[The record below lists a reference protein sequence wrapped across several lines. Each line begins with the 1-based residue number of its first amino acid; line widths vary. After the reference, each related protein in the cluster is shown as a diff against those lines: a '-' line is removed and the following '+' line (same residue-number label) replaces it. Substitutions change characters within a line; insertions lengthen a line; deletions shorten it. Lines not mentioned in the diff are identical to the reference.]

1 MMSASSARRPSL
13 VAAAAPGPSS
23 STSPTT
29 PDASPLW
36 IDPKSPRASLARVEQ
51 FLAAAHAQS
60 ALFDDATIRAMHVT
74 LPALCS
80 ALFGSSKVLGWMHM
94 PLPPDTE
101 RAITRFLDPTSLFFA
116 YLLDLANDRQ
126 WVYAIH
132 HDKLPDPTAHAL
144 RDGNLDAL
152 PDLYHARLA
161 GASSTST
168 QVPPL
173 FGKSYVELG
182 TAANTSAYAGDP
194 ASLAASTSSF
204 LGRTGSFLVAP
215 TTALSTAL
223 PTVTFNMFEFFAFY
237 FAWAL
242 ANGKKAGARAP
253 SISSDTPTSPAS
265 FLPFGSASSKQSAV
279 TSAAAAAVRPD
290 MRVSTW
296 YIRILRAYLSYFL
309 PTSTTTSTAP
319 PSAKARRA
327 AAAAAAAASA
337 AAHHADS
344 APSAAD
350 TDAATASPLRHLAD
364 MASYVTSAVRGRF
377 TTDTAGSADAQ
388 RPALGYFAANVFGR
402 MSLVPGGGDGGDY
415 DRAPSR
421 AGGLAAESL
430 AASQFFVGCLVE
442 CWLNQNAYVPPVPVV
457 AGQPRGLDF
466 AMLSYHS
473 VPVDV
478 LKGLQ
483 ELVAHVSSVDL
494 LSVLDTS
501 VPAHFL
507 TMNLSRFSGD
517 VSPEK
522 MSHIALKYAYQL
534 LSPTIYRFLR
544 MGTRH
549 YAVADRSLYHLVQI
563 WLKWITPTARG
574 TSLVTIGD
582 DLTARHHQFVAEN
595 FLAYSHVLVA
605 FLDRACTFDLGVRER
620 SPVQGAGATYVRT
633 ASEAGILYA
642 VLDVFA
648 PMSKQPVQRPPAPA
662 APAPRRRE
670 RKTSYLALG
679 NQRVDALWR
688 SNAQLDAARRMGEH
702 ITSSAAGATVAD
714 ALVWVRSFERV
725 LVERSRRLHGGG
737 AGVPASTVQLV
748 QVLGDTIARLEGRAA
763 ASEYEPVLAQEM
775 ARPDGSA
782 RMLLQLVVRAESDRR
797 WLLHRDGGSAAPAA
811 ATSPATPAR
820 NASATAGVGTAS
832 PLGQITGRVTSA
844 ISGYARTLAATS
856 AGALSATVR
865 PGGGRATP
873 RIPAAQLDEERIYY
887 DRIAGALCATFDIP
901 DDEYAAICAQIDAD
915 AAAPAPNARAWGAA
929 ATDEPVAASLPAYV
943 QDMTADK
950 WHLAPSARIQLK
962 HGMRK
967 APAVPRLAPGM
978 VDRHLYFTSEVP
990 AVVEGAY
997 WVTDAWHAAVLKG
1010 RRAVRR
1016 KRAEMEARVSDS
1028 TGIVEAWTH
1037 RAKMVPVDVLLAVLD
1052 FLAAHPM
1059 TMRFTADRKFLA
1071 WMLVAVHLFV
1081 LGWRGWIVLGM
1092 MVVTV
1097 VWVLAYDFDRTPL
1110 VPARGRQ
1117 EEEVDIDEDA
1127 DARRRRIVAVRSRAT
1142 TMDTV
1147 ASDEL

>member
-1 MMSASSARRPSL
+1 MMSAAAARRPSL
-13 VAAAAPGPSS
+13 VAATAPGPAS

-60 ALFDDATIRAMHVT
+60 ALFDDATIRAMHAT

-101 RAITRFLDPTSLFFA
+101 RAITRFLDPTSIFFA

-182 TAANTSAYAGDP
+182 TAANTSAYTGDL

-215 TTALSTAL
+215 TTALTTAL
-223 PTVTFNMFEFFAFY
+223 PTVTFNMFEFFTFY

-253 SISSDTPTSPAS
+253 SISNDTPTSPAS
-265 FLPFGSASSKQSAV
+265 YLPFGSASSKQSAAA
-279 TSAAAAAVRPD
+279 SAAVAGARPD

-296 YIRILRAYLSYFL
+296 YMRILRAYLSYFL

-327 AAAAAAAASA
+327 AAAAAASASAA
-337 AAHHADS
+337 AAHHAES

-350 TDAATASPLRHLAD
+350 NDAATASPLRHLAD

-377 TTDTAGSADAQ
+377 AADTAGPADAS
-388 RPALGYFAANVFGR
+388 RPAIGYFAANVFGR
-402 MSLVPGGGDGGDY
+402 VSLVPGGAGDY

-421 AGGLAAESL
+421 ASGLVAESL

-466 AMLSYHS
+466 AMLSYHA

-483 ELVAHVSSVDL
+483 ELVAHVSSIDL

-544 MGTRH
+544 MGMRH

-595 FLAYSHVLVA
+595 FLVYSHVLVA

-648 PMSKQPVQRPPAPA
+648 PMSKQPVQR
-662 APAPRRRE
+662 APAPVQPAVARRRE

-688 SNAQLDAARRMGEH
+688 SNAQLDAARRMGEYVTT
-702 ITSSAAGATVAD
+702 TSSGATVAD
-714 ALVWVRSFERV
+714 ALIWVRSFERV

-748 QVLGDTIARLEGRAA
+748 QVLGDTIARLEGRVG

-797 WLLHRDGGSAAPAA
+797 WLLHRDGGGGAAAA
-811 ATSPATPAR
+811 ATAPTTPAR
-820 NASATAGVGTAS
+820 DAAANADTAS
-832 PLGQITGRVTSA
+832 PLGQLTGRVTSV

-856 AGALSATVR
+856 AGALTVR
-865 PGGGRATP
+865 PGGGRTTP
-873 RIPAAQLDEERIYY
+873 RISPAQLDEERIYY
-887 DRIAGALCATFDIP
+887 DRIASALCATFDIP

-915 AAAPAPNARAWGAA
+915 AAAPAPTARAWLAA

-990 AVVEGAY
+990 AVVEAAY
-997 WVTDAWHAAVLKG
+997 WVTDALIAAVIKG

-1016 KRAEMEARVSDS
+1016 KRAEMEAAVPNSA
-1028 TGIVEAWTH
+1028 GIVDAWTH
-1037 RAKMVPVDVLLAVLD
+1037 RAKLVPMDALLAVLD
-1052 FLAAHPM
+1052 FLATHPM
-1059 TMRFTADRKFLA
+1059 TMRFVADRKFIA
-1071 WMLVAVHLFV
+1071 WVLVAVHLFV

-1092 MVVTV
+1092 MVATV
-1097 VWVLAYDFDRTPL
+1097 AWVLAYDFDRTPPR
-1110 VPARGRQ
+1110 VVCGQGRD
-1117 EEEVDIDEDA
+1117 EDEVDMDEA
-1127 DARRRRIVAVRSRAT
+1127 DAGERRRRIVAVRSRAT

-1147 ASDEL
+1147 ASEEM

>member
-1 MMSASSARRPSL
+1 
-13 VAAAAPGPSS
+13 
-23 STSPTT
+23 
-29 PDASPLW
+29 
-36 IDPKSPRASLARVEQ
+36 
-51 FLAAAHAQS
+51 
-60 ALFDDATIRAMHVT
+60 
-74 LPALCS
+74 
-80 ALFGSSKVLGWMHM
+80 
-94 PLPPDTE
+94 
-101 RAITRFLDPTSLFFA
+101 
-116 YLLDLANDRQ
+116 
-126 WVYAIH
+126 
-132 HDKLPDPTAHAL
+132 
-144 RDGNLDAL
+144 
-152 PDLYHARLA
+152 
-161 GASSTST
+161 
-168 QVPPL
+168 
-173 FGKSYVELG
+173 
-182 TAANTSAYAGDP
+182 
-194 ASLAASTSSF
+194 
-204 LGRTGSFLVAP
+204 
-215 TTALSTAL
+215 
-223 PTVTFNMFEFFAFY
+223 
-237 FAWAL
+237 
-242 ANGKKAGARAP
+242 
-253 SISSDTPTSPAS
+253 
-265 FLPFGSASSKQSAV
+265 
-279 TSAAAAAVRPD
+279 
-290 MRVSTW
+290 
-296 YIRILRAYLSYFL
+296 
-309 PTSTTTSTAP
+309 
-319 PSAKARRA
+319 
-327 AAAAAAAASA
+327 
-337 AAHHADS
+337 
-344 APSAAD
+344 
-350 TDAATASPLRHLAD
+350 
-364 MASYVTSAVRGRF
+364 
-377 TTDTAGSADAQ
+377 
-388 RPALGYFAANVFGR
+388 
-402 MSLVPGGGDGGDY
+402 
-415 DRAPSR
+415 
-421 AGGLAAESL
+421 
-430 AASQFFVGCLVE
+430 
-442 CWLNQNAYVPPVPVV
+442 NAYVPPVPVV

-466 AMLSYHS
+466 AMLSYHA

-544 MGTRH
+544 MGMRH

-574 TSLVTIGD
+574 TSLVSIGD

-648 PMSKQPVQRPPAPA
+648 PMSKQPAQRTPAPA

-688 SNAQLDAARRMGEH
+688 SNAQLDAARRMGDYV
-702 ITSSAAGATVAD
+702 TTASGATVAD

-763 ASEYEPVLAQEM
+763 ASEYAPVLAQEM

-797 WLLHRDGGSAAPAA
+797 WLLHRDGNAA
-811 ATSPATPAR
+811 ARADPTTPAR
-820 NASATAGVGTAS
+820 ADAAAAAAVGTAS
-832 PLGQITGRVTSA
+832 PLSQITGRVTSV

-865 PGGGRATP
+865 PGGGGSTP

-915 AAAPAPNARAWGAA
+915 AAAPAPTARAWLAA

-997 WVTDAWHAAVLKG
+997 WVTDALSAAVIKG

-1016 KRAEMEARVSDS
+1016 KRAEMEAAVPASGMVDQW
-1028 TGIVEAWTH
+1028 AH
-1037 RAKMVPVDVLLAVLD
+1037 RAKLVPVNVLLAILD

-1059 TMRFTADRKFLA
+1059 TMRFAADRKFLA
-1071 WMLVAVHLFV
+1071 WVLVAVHLFV
-1081 LGWRGWIVLGM
+1081 LGWRGWIVLGL
-1092 MVVTV
+1092 MVATV
-1097 VWVLAYDFDRTPL
+1097 AWVLAYDFDRTPPR
-1110 VPARGRQ
+1110 VVRGRGR
-1117 EEEVDIDEDA
+1117 EEDEVDMDDA
-1127 DARRRRIVAVRSRAT
+1127 EAGERRRRIVAIRSRAT

-1147 ASDEL
+1147 ASDEM